1 MPEIPPVLF
10 VAATGKEISWLTGG
24 VVYAPGLYGS
34 ENNPKLRFL
43 VTGVGIAATA
53 ARLSAVLSTHSFR
66 RVVNVGLCGSFLPE
80 FPPGSVV
87 QVVREEFADLGAQD
101 HEDFIDAFQLGLTGR
116 NEFPFENGFLEG
128 SLGSDLPLPFPK
140 VSGCT
145 VNCVHGNGLSIEKFR
160 LRSDAMVESM
170 EGAAVFYSCRL
181 ASVPCLQIRAVS
193 NYVEP
198 RNRAGW
204 RVEEALAALWE
215 GLSGQMEI
223 ITG

>member
-1 MPEIPPVLF
+1 MPEPSPVLF
-10 VAATGKEISWLTGG
+10 VAATGKEISGLTGG
-24 VVYAPGLYGS
+24 VVHPAGLYGV
-34 ENNPKLRFL
+34 ETNPSLRFL

-53 ARLSAVLSTHSFR
+53 ARLSAVLSSHSFR
-66 RVVNVGLCGSFLPE
+66 RVVNIGLCGSFLPE

-101 HEDFIDAFQLGLTGR
+101 QEDFIDVFQLGLTGR
-116 NEFPFENGFLEG
+116 NEYPFENG
-128 SLGSDLPLPFPK
+128 SLVALPGSDLELSFPK
-140 VSGCT
+140 VIGCT
-145 VNCVHGNGLSIEKFR
+145 VNCVHGHGPSIDKFR

-193 NYVEP
+193 NFVEP

-204 RVEEALAALWE
+204 RVEEALSALWD
-215 GLSGQMEI
+215 GLNRQMEI